1 MAFNEHPI
9 SGTSRQFAGALRIF
23 VGVFLIV
30 VAEHAS
36 AVAPSPSVIPN
47 PAAMTSQ
54 QGEFKLTA
62 TTSIVVPANDRQAK
76 RVAQYFSDLVQRTR
90 GVRIPVRTGQP
101 SDGNINFLREVDGKF
116 GKEAY
121 RLDASA
127 ARVTISAR
135 TANGLFYGGTTL
147 WQLLSSSPAADAL
160 VVPAV
165 KIADAPR
172 FAWRGVMLDSARHF
186 QSPEFIRN
194 YIDWMALHKLNIL
207 HWHLTDDQA
216 WRLEIRKYPALT
228 SIGGFR
234 VPAGPAAQADID
246 TATGKPRQYGGF
258 YTQQTVREIVAFAAD
273 RGVTI
278 VPEIEMPGHATV
290 TLVAYPK
297 LGAAINP
304 PLVVPADWGI
314 YENVYNAEDP
324 TFAFLENVLKEV
336 MTLFPGKYIHVGG
349 DEVAKTQWKES
360 PQVQARML
368 ALGITEPAAL
378 QVYFTQRIG
387 RFLQKNGRRLV
398 GWDEILEPGLPPS
411 SVVMSWR
418 GVEGALNAATKGFDT
433 ILSPWPTL
441 YFDNRQSSA
450 SDEPPGR
457 GRVISTEDVYRF
469 EPMPEKLTP
478 EQQRHVIGL
487 QGNVWTE
494 HIRTEERVGAMTFP
508 RAAAIAELGWSAPER
523 RDWPDFVKRLATQFG
538 RYDALKIPYA
548 DSAFAVQANTFYT
561 TVQANVTLTNQ
572 TSFGDIRYT
581 LDGREP
587 TPQSPRYQGP
597 LTVSLPGA
605 LRAATFVDDAR
616 LSRPRSIPL
625 RRELA
630 QRRTSHELKLCS
642 ASIDLSLEDDA
653 PTDNAKG
660 PRAVFMMD
668 INNPC
673 WIFPQAQLDSVV
685 AVVAAVGQVPFNF
698 QIGEDVKKIRFAT
711 PTTPDGELE
720 IHLGTCDGEIIAR
733 LPLAPAIASNAVTVL
748 PSVTLASRPGKHDL
762 CMRFAQRFSNPA
774 VDPVWALDWINLTER
789 ETATQ

>member
-1 MAFNEHPI
+1 MAFNEHSI
-9 SGTSRQFAGALRIF
+9 SGSHRRFASALRVF
-23 VGVFLIV
+23 VGVLSLLV
-30 VAEHAS
+30 VEHDLA
-36 AVAPSPSVIPN
+36 AAQSPSVIPN
-47 PAAMTSQ
+47 PAALTSQ
-54 QGEFKLTA
+54 HGEFRLTA
-62 TTSIVVPANDRQAK
+62 TTSIVVPANDREAK
-76 RVAQYFSDLVQRTR
+76 RVAQYFSDLVLRTR
-90 GVRIPVRTGQP
+90 GLHLPVRTGPP
-101 SDGNINFLREVDGKF
+101 SDGNISFQRAGSDKSG
-116 GKEAY
+116 GEAY
-121 RLDASA
+121 LLDATTT
-127 ARVTISAR
+127 RITISAR
-135 TANGLFYGGTTL
+135 AANGLFYGATTL
-147 WQLLSSSPAADAL
+147 WQLLSGSPGTDTPI
-160 VVPAV
+160 VHAV

-194 YIDWMALHKLNIL
+194 YIDWMALHKLNVL

-216 WRLEIRKYPALT
+216 WRLEIKKYPALT
-228 SIGGFR
+228 SVGGFR

-258 YTQQTVREIVAFAAD
+258 YTQKTVREIVAFAAD

-278 VPEIEMPGHATV
+278 VPEIEMPGHATA
-290 TLVAYPK
+290 TLVAYPR
-297 LGAAINP
+297 LGATANP
-304 PLVVPADWGI
+304 PRVVPADWGI
-314 YENVYNAEDP
+314 YENVYNVEDP
-324 TFAFLENVLKEV
+324 TFAFLEDVLKEV
-336 MTLFPGKYIHVGG
+336 MALFPGKYIHVGG

-360 PQVQARML
+360 PQVQARMR

-387 RFLQKNGRRLV
+387 RFLQKSGRRLV

-450 SDEPPGR
+450 TDEPPGR

-508 RAAAIAELGWSAPER
+508 RAAAIAEIGWSTPER

-548 DSAFAVQANTFYT
+548 DSAFAVRASTQYT
-561 TVQANVTLTNQ
+561 SAEAMVTLSTQ

-581 LDGREP
+581 LDGLEP
-587 TPQSPRYQGP
+587 TSISTRYEGP
-597 LTVSLPGA
+597 LSVPMPGEV
-605 LRAATFVDDAR
+605 RAATFAGDAR

-625 RRELA
+625 RRELT

-642 ASIDLSLEDDA
+642 ANIDLSLEDDA
-653 PTDNAKG
+653 PVRG

-673 WIFPQAQLDSVV
+673 WIFPEAQLDSVV
-685 AVVAAVGQVPFNF
+685 GVVAAVGQVPFNF
-698 QIGEDVKKIRFAT
+698 QIGEDVKKIRFAR
-711 PTTPDGELE
+711 PTTAEGELE

-733 LPLAPAIASNAVTVL
+733 LPLAPAVTSNAVTVL
-748 PSVTLASRPGKHDL
+748 PPAPIASRPGKHDL
-762 CMRFAQRFSNPA
+762 CIRFAQRFSTPA

-789 ETATQ
+789 ETAK

>member
-1 MAFNEHPI
+1 MVFNEPTVLEFHQ
-9 SGTSRQFAGALRIF
+9 RLARALCWC
-23 VGVFLIV
+23 VGVILTLTAEYALAIV
-30 VAEHAS
+30 Q
-36 AVAPSPSVIPN
+36 SPSVIPN

-54 QGEFKLTA
+54 QGEFRLTA
-62 TTSIVVPANDRQAK
+62 TTSIVVPTNDKEAK
-76 RVAQYFSDLVQRTR
+76 RVAQYFSDLILRTR
-90 GVRIPVRTGQP
+90 GLHLPVRTGP
-101 SDGNINFLREVDGKF
+101 PRDGKISF
-116 GKEAY
+116 QRAGDRSAGNEAY
-121 RLDASA
+121 QLDVTA
-127 ARVTISAR
+127 ARVTISAG
-135 TANGLFYGGTTL
+135 TANGLFYGATTL
-147 WQLLSSSPAADAL
+147 WQLLSGSPGTDTPI
-160 VVPAV
+160 VRAV
-165 KIADAPR
+165 RIADAPR

-216 WRLEIRKYPALT
+216 WRLEIKKYPALT
-228 SIGGFR
+228 SVGGFR

-246 TATGKPRQYGGF
+246 PATGKPRQYGGF

-290 TLVAYPK
+290 TLVAYPR
-297 LGAAINP
+297 LGTAANP
-304 PLVVPADWGI
+304 PRVVPADWGI
-314 YENVYNAEDP
+314 YENVYNVEDP
-324 TFAFLENVLKEV
+324 TFAFLEDVLKEV

-360 PQVQARML
+360 PQVQARMRT
-368 ALGITEPAAL
+368 LGITEPAAL

-441 YFDNRQSSA
+441 YFDNRQSTA

-457 GRVISTEDVYRF
+457 GRVISLEDVYRF

-478 EQQRHVIGL
+478 AQQRHVIGL

-494 HIRTEERVGAMTFP
+494 HIRTDERVGAMTFP
-508 RAAAIAELGWSAPER
+508 RAAAIAEIGWSIPER
-523 RDWPDFVKRLATQFG
+523 RDWPDFVKRLAIQFG

-548 DSAFAVQANTFYT
+548 DSAFAVRASTQYT
-561 TVQANVTLTNQ
+561 PTEAMVTLSTQ
-572 TSFGDIRYT
+572 IAFGDIRYT
-581 LDGREP
+581 LDGLEP
-587 TPQSPRYQGP
+587 TSLSPQYEGP
-597 LTVSLPGA
+597 LSVPLPGE
-605 LRAATFVDDAR
+605 LRAATFAGDAR

-642 ASIDLSLEDDA
+642 ANIDLSLEDDA
-653 PTDNAKG
+653 PVRG
-660 PRAVFMMD
+660 PRAVFMLD

-685 AVVAAVGQVPFNF
+685 GVVAAVGQIPFNF
-698 QIGEDVKKIRFAT
+698 QIGEDVKKIRFAP
-711 PTTPDGELE
+711 PTTAEGELE

-733 LPLAPAIASNAVTVL
+733 LPLAPAVTSNAVTVL
-748 PSVTLASRPGKHDL
+748 PPAPIASRPGKHDL
-762 CMRFAQRFSNPA
+762 CIRFAQRFSTPA

-789 ETATQ
+789 ETAK

>member
-1 MAFNEHPI
+1 MALNEHSI
-9 SGTSRQFAGALRIF
+9 AESRRRFASALRMF
-23 VGVFLIV
+23 VGVLSVMV
-30 VAEHAS
+30 VEHAM
-36 AVAPSPSVIPN
+36 AAAQGPSVIPN
-47 PAAMTSQ
+47 PAAMTPQ
-54 QGEFKLTA
+54 PGEFMLSAK
-62 TTSIVVPANDRQAK
+62 TSIVVSVNDRQTK
-76 RVAQYFSDLVQRTR
+76 RVAQYFSDLVLRTR
-90 GVRIPVRTGQP
+90 GVRVPVRTGPP
-101 SDGNINFLREVDGKF
+101 SDGNINFQRTGGGKS
-116 GKEAY
+116 GNEAY
-121 RLDASA
+121 QIDATSD
-127 ARVTISAR
+127 RITISAR
-135 TANGLFYGGTTL
+135 TAHGLFYGGTTL
-147 WQLLSSSPAADAL
+147 WQLLSSVPGTGTL
-160 VVPAV
+160 VVHAV

-186 QSPEFIRN
+186 QTPEFIRN
-194 YIDWMALHKLNIL
+194 FIDWMALHKLNVL
-207 HWHLTDDQA
+207 HWHLTDDQG
-216 WRLEIRKYPALT
+216 WRLEIKKYPVLT
-228 SIGGFR
+228 SVGGFR

-246 TATGKPRQYGGF
+246 PATGKPQQYGGF
-258 YTQQTVREIVAFAAD
+258 YTQQTVREIVAFAAE

-297 LGAAINP
+297 LGATANP

-314 YENVYNAEDP
+314 YEYVYNVEDP
-324 TFAFLENVLKEV
+324 TFAFLEDVLKEV

-360 PQVQARML
+360 PQVQARMR
-368 ALGITEPAAL
+368 ALGITKLAAL

-418 GVEGALNAATKGFDT
+418 GVMGALNAATKGFDT

-450 SDEPPGR
+450 ADEPPGR
-457 GRVISTEDVYRF
+457 GRVISIEDVYRF

-494 HIRTEERVGAMTFP
+494 HIRTDERVGAMTFP
-508 RAAAIAELGWSAPER
+508 RAAAIAEIGWSAPER

-548 DSAFAVQANTFYT
+548 DSVFAVRASTQYT
-561 TVQANVTLTNQ
+561 PTEAMVTLSTQ
-572 TSFGDIRYT
+572 TIFGDIRYT
-581 LDGREP
+581 LDGLEP
-587 TPQSPRYQGP
+587 TSTSTRYEGP
-597 LTVSLPGA
+597 LRVPLPGA
-605 LRAATFVDDAR
+605 LRAATFAGDTR

-642 ASIDLSLEDDA
+642 ANIDLSLEDDA
-653 PTDNAKG
+653 PVRG
-660 PRAVFMMD
+660 PRAVFMLD

-673 WIFPQAQLDSVV
+673 WIFPQAQLDSIVGM
-685 AVVAAVGQVPFNF
+685 VAAVGQIPFNF
-698 QIGEDVKKIRFAT
+698 QIGEDLKKIRFAT
-711 PTTPDGELE
+711 PTTAEGELE

-733 LPLAPAIASNAVTVL
+733 LPLAPAVASNAVTVL
-748 PSVTLASRPGKHDL
+748 PPVAIASRPGKHDL
-762 CMRFAQRFSNPA
+762 CMRFAQRFSTPA
-774 VDPVWALDWINLTER
+774 TDPVWALDWINLTER
-789 ETATQ
+789 ETAK

>member
-1 MAFNEHPI
+1 MVFNEQPVSEFHQRLI
-9 SGTSRQFAGALRIF
+9 SALCLF
-23 VGVFLIV
+23 VGVMLMPT
-30 VAEHAS
+30 AEGALA
-36 AVAPSPSVIPN
+36 AVQSPSVIPN

-54 QGEFKLTA
+54 QGEFRLTA
-62 TTSIVVPANDRQAK
+62 TTSIIVPANDREATW
-76 RVAQYFSDLVQRTR
+76 VAQYFSDLLLRAR
-90 GVRIPVRTGQP
+90 GLHLPVRTGPP
-101 SDGNINFLREVDGKF
+101 SDGNINFQRAGGGKS
-116 GKEAY
+116 GNEAY
-121 RLDASA
+121 QIDATSA
-127 ARVTISAR
+127 RITISAR

-147 WQLLSSSPAADAL
+147 WQLLSSGPGTGTL
-160 VVPAV
+160 VVHAV

-194 YIDWMALHKLNIL
+194 YVDWMALHKLNIL

-216 WRLEIRKYPALT
+216 WRLEIKKYPALA
-228 SIGGFR
+228 SVGGFR

-246 TATGKPRQYGGF
+246 SATGKPRQYGGF

-273 RGVTI
+273 RGVTV

-297 LGAAINP
+297 LGAATNP

-314 YENVYNAEDP
+314 YENVYNAEDT
-324 TFAFLENVLKEV
+324 TFAFLEDVLKEV
-336 MTLFPGKYIHVGG
+336 MALFPGKYIHVGG

-360 PQVQARML
+360 PQVQARMRT
-368 ALGITEPAAL
+368 LGITELAAL
-378 QVYFTQRIG
+378 QLYFTQRIG

-418 GVEGALNAATKGFDT
+418 GVEGALNAATKGYDT

-450 SDEPPGR
+450 ADEPPGR

-508 RAAAIAELGWSAPER
+508 RAVAIAEIGWSAPER

-548 DSAFAVQANTFYT
+548 DSVFAVRASTQYT
-561 TVQANVTLTNQ
+561 PTEAMVTLSTQ
-572 TSFGDIRYT
+572 TTFGDIRYT
-581 LDGREP
+581 LDGLEP
-587 TPQSPRYQGP
+587 TSLSPRYDGP
-597 LTVSLPGA
+597 LRVPLPGE
-605 LRAATFVDDAR
+605 LRAATFASDTR

-642 ASIDLSLEDDA
+642 ANIDLSLEDDA
-653 PTDNAKG
+653 PVRG

-685 AVVAAVGQVPFNF
+685 GVVVAVGQIPFNF

-711 PTTPDGELE
+711 PTTADGELE

-733 LPLAPAIASNAVTVL
+733 LPLAPAVTSNAVTVL
-748 PSVTLASRPGKHDL
+748 PPAPIASRPGKHDL
-762 CMRFAQRFSNPA
+762 CMRFAQRFSTPA
-774 VDPVWALDWINLTER
+774 IDPVWALDWINLTER
-789 ETATQ
+789 ETAK